1 MIDQPPAPFS
11 LAALVICPTVDAPGI
26 AETLLSLAAQTNAEF
41 EVHVIVAEG
50 KPSEMTAM
58 AELVG
63 TFDDTFSRRVN
74 LIDEGQIG
82 SETPFGSGVAR
93 SGASYVAAL
102 YPDDVVFAHW
112 AETIALHARRA
123 GGRALSSLVAVQPV
137 DEAKWGNE
145 RIVTTVARPRVP
157 GLRAFDLFDH
167 LGSPPMLLRGL
178 ALPRL
183 TVQRVLVQGVPPV
196 AEGWAIRL
204 AVALSSG
211 IVETGEVT
219 HLARVVP
226 SAGHASVDA
235 DAWDRDRRLALEALG
250 RSGLTFGADFLG
262 SLWPLGYASP
272 SRLEAEVAQL
282 RAHLRHAEE
291 VGQAHAEA
299 EIAARRQAAELLS
312 SASWKASAPLR
323 ALSDAVR
330 RRRGTPPSSP

>member
-1 MIDQPPAPFS
+1 MIDQPPVPFS
-11 LAALVICPTVDAPGI
+11 LAALVICPTVDTPGI

-41 EVHVIVAEG
+41 EIHVIVAEG

-63 TFDDTFSRRVN
+63 TFDDPFSSRVN
-74 LIDEGQIG
+74 LIDQSQIG

-112 AETIALHARRA
+112 AETIALHGRLV
-123 GGRALSSLVAVQPV
+123 GGRALSSLVAVQTV
-137 DEAKWGNE
+137 EEAIWGDE
-145 RIVTTVARPRVP
+145 RIVTTVARPSVEGP
-157 GLRAFDLFDH
+157 TDFDLFAH
-167 LGSPPMLLRGL
+167 LSSPPILLRGL

-211 IVETGEVT
+211 IVEIAEVT
-219 HLARVVP
+219 HLERVVP
-226 SAGHASVDA
+226 SADHASVDPSE
-235 DAWDRDRRLALEALG
+235 WDRDRRLALEALG

-262 SLWPLGYASP
+262 SLWRPGRASL
-272 SRLEAEVAQL
+272 RELEAEVAQV
-282 RAHLRHAEE
+282 RTRLRHVEE

-299 EIAARRQAAELLS
+299 EIAARQHAAELLS

-330 RRRGTPPSSP
+330 RRRGTPPPSP

>member
-1 MIDQPPAPFS
+1 MIDEQPVPLS
-11 LAALVICPTVDAPGI
+11 LAALVICQTVDTPGI

-41 EVHVIVAEG
+41 EIHVIVAGG

-63 TFDDTFSRRVN
+63 TFDDLFLRRVN
-74 LIDEGQIG
+74 LIDQGQIG

-93 SGASYVAAL
+93 SSASYVAAL

-123 GGRALSSLVAVQPV
+123 GGRALSSLVAVQAV
-137 DEAKWGNE
+137 EDANWGSE
-145 RIVTTVARPRVP
+145 RIVTSVARPRVP
-157 GLRAFDLFDH
+157 GPRAFDLFEH
-167 LGSPPMLLRGL
+167 LASPPMLLRGL

-211 IVETGEVT
+211 IVEMGEVT
-219 HLARVVP
+219 HLERAVT
-226 SAGHASVDA
+226 SADHASVDP
-235 DAWDRDRRLALEALG
+235 DEWDRDRRVALEALG
-250 RSGLTFGADFLG
+250 RSGLSFGADFLE
-262 SLWPLGYASP
+262 SLWPPGRASL
-272 SRLEAEVAQL
+272 RQLEAEVAEL

-291 VGQAHAEA
+291 VGQAHAAA

-323 ALSDAVR
+323 AVSDAVR
-330 RRRGTPPSSP
+330 RRRGTPPSSS